1 MQFTKAEEYGLF
13 GAVHLAKQPRGAVVS
28 LTEISQSQ
36 NIPDKFLAKIFQSM
50 TRAGIL
56 KSHRGVRGGF
66 SLVKPPKK
74 ISIADILNA
83 IQGDTDPVKCISN
96 GDPCNK
102 RGDCAVRDLILEGR
116 KQMFAYYDKQTLEDL
131 TTRTR

>member
-28 LTEISQSQ
+28 LTEISVAQ

-66 SLVKPPKK
+66 SLTKPPKR
-74 ISIADILNA
+74 ITIADILNA
-83 IQGDTDPVKCISN
+83 IQGDTDPVKCISD
-96 GDPCNK
+96 GAPCGK

-116 KQMFAYYDKQTLEDL
+116 KQMYEYYDTQTLEDL
-131 TTRTR
+131 KARVR

>member
-13 GAVHLAKQPRGAVVS
+13 GAVHLAKQPPGSVIS
-28 LTEISQSQ
+28 LTEISEAQ

-66 SLVKPPKK
+66 SLLKRPKK
-74 ISIADILNA
+74 VTIADILNA

-96 GDPCNK
+96 GKQCNK

-116 KQMFAYYDKQTLEDL
+116 KQMFAYYSKQTLEDL
-131 TTRTR
+131 TVRVP

>member
-13 GAVHLAKQPRGAVVS
+13 GAVHLAKQPRGTVIS
-28 LTEISQSQ
+28 LTEISEAQS
-36 NIPDKFLAKIFQSM
+36 IPDKFLAKIFQNM

-66 SLVKPPKK
+66 SLIKPPKK
-74 ISIADILNA
+74 ITIAEILNA
-83 IQGDTDPVKCISN
+83 IQGDTDPVKCVSD
-96 GDPCNK
+96 GQACNK

-116 KQMFAYYDKQTLEDL
+116 RQMFTYYEKQTLEDL
-131 TTRTR
+131 TYRVK

>member
-13 GAVHLAKQPRGAVVS
+13 GAVHLAKQPRGSVIS
-28 LTEISQSQ
+28 LTEISQAQ

-66 SLVKPPKK
+66 SLEKMPKK
-74 ISIADILNA
+74 ISIAEILNA
-83 IQGDTDPVKCISN
+83 IQGDTDPVKCISK
-96 GDPCNK
+96 GKQCNK

-131 TTRTR
+131 TDRVR

>member
-13 GAVHLAKQPRGAVVS
+13 GAVHLAKQPRGSVIS
-28 LTEISQSQ
+28 LTEISQAQ

-66 SLVKPPKK
+66 SLTKMPKK
-74 ISIADILNA
+74 ISIAEILNA

-96 GDPCNK
+96 GKPCNQ

-131 TTRTR
+131 TDRVR

>member
-74 ISIADILNA
+74 VSIADILNA

-131 TTRTR
+131 TARTR

>member
-13 GAVHLAKQPRGAVVS
+13 GVVHLAKLPRGTVVALS
-28 LTEISQSQ
+28 EISQAQ
-36 NIPDKFLAKIFQSM
+36 GIPDKFLSKIFQLL

-66 SLVKPPKK
+66 SLVRLPNKIK
-74 ISIADILNA
+74 ISEVLNA
-83 IQGDTDPVKCISN
+83 IQGDTDPVKCVAN
-96 GDPCNK
+96 GKPCSR

-116 KQMFAYYDKQTLEDL
+116 KYMFAYYEKQTLEDL
-131 TTRTR
+131 TARVR

>member
-13 GAVHLAKQPRGAVVS
+13 GAVHLAKQPRGSVIS
-28 LTEISQSQ
+28 LTEISQAQ

-66 SLVKPPKK
+66 SLTKMPKK
-74 ISIADILNA
+74 ISIAEILNA

-96 GDPCNK
+96 GKPCNK

-131 TTRTR
+131 TDRVR

>member
-13 GAVHLAKQPRGAVVS
+13 GAVHLARQPRGSVIS
-28 LTEISQSQ
+28 LTEISEAQ

-66 SLVKPPKK
+66 SLIRSPKQVT
-74 ISIADILNA
+74 IGEILDA

-96 GDPCNK
+96 GRPCRK

-116 KQMFAYYDKQTLEDL
+116 KQMFAYYGKKTLDDL
-131 TTRTR
+131 TARMR

>member
-13 GAVHLAKQPRGAVVS
+13 GAVHLAKQPRGTVVS
-28 LTEISQSQ
+28 LTEISEAQ

-66 SLVKPPKK
+66 SLTKAPRR
-74 ISIADILNA
+74 ITIADILNA
-83 IQGDTDPVKCISN
+83 IQGDTDPVKCISD
-96 GDPCNK
+96 GEPCNK

-116 KQMFAYYDKQTLEDL
+116 KQMFAFYGKQTLDEL
-131 TTRTR
+131 TARVR

>member
-13 GAVHLAKQPRGAVVS
+13 GAVHLAKQPRGTVVS
-28 LTEISQSQ
+28 LTEISQAQ

-66 SLVKPPKK
+66 SLVKTPKK
-74 ISIADILNA
+74 VSIAEILNA
-83 IQGDTDPVKCISN
+83 IQGDTDPIKCVSN
-96 GDPCNK
+96 GSPCSK
-102 RGDCAVRDLILEGR
+102 KGDCAVRDLILEGR
-116 KQMFAYYDKQTLEDL
+116 RMMFAYYEKQTLEEL
-131 TTRTR
+131 SSRVK

>member
-13 GAVHLAKQPRGAVVS
+13 GAVHLAKQTKGAVVS
-28 LTEISQSQ
+28 LTEISQAQ

-66 SLVKPPKK
+66 SLTRPAKK

-96 GDPCNK
+96 GQPCSK

-116 KQMFAYYDKQTLEDL
+116 KQMFAYYEKQTLEDL
-131 TTRTR
+131 TVRTR